1 MVKNK
6 TETIVTQVQPNQIE
20 REVKKTSLNNQKK
33 VFLIE
38 NSEGEVI
45 TSPMVGTF
53 YAQPPRG
60 KAIYFCRG

>member
-6 TETIVTQVQPNQIE
+6 TETLVTHQVQPNQLGKAA
-20 REVKKTSLNNQKK
+20 REGSEQPQESAPV
-33 VFLIE
+33 IE

-53 YAQPPRG
+53 YAAASPG
-60 KAIYFCRG
+60 G